1 VTGEGIPPKRLEAR
15 ILEWIRERTSDPA
28 LREQLE
34 GVRVLE
40 REATGAGYY
49 VTLAPSEGAPA
60 TRWSYGPSGPVD
72 GPCFDCPPPMIGG
85 LTLLWLAGGRV
96 DCLEIAGYGAEYP
109 ADPDELG
116 EVELSECVYPVPPV
130 YRDRARKLLA
140 QREDPPTFLG
150 LLWQSARWKVPVT
163 LLCFLAAG
171 IAWELG
177 APLLAALIA
186 GLWLGAQLRDLRAMG
201 AVCASWSFSRS
212 VIAWEKVRRL
222 AGEDEAS

>member
-60 TRWSYGPSGPVD
+60 TSVRATGRADPSTGPVSTARRSR
-72 GPCFDCPPPMIGG
+72 MIGG

-96 DCLEIAGYGAEYP
+96 DCLEIAGYGGDEYP

-150 LLWQSARWKVPVT
+150 LLRRQSARWKVPVT
-163 LLCFLAAG
+163 LTVFPRSRRSPGSSARPSCAAVDRGSLAGRPATG
-171 IAWELG
+171 SSSDG
-177 APLLAALIA
+177 
-186 GLWLGAQLRDLRAMG
+186 RRA
-201 AVCASWSFSRS
+201 CASWSVPRD
-212 VIAWEKVRRL
+212 L
-222 AGEDEAS
+222 